1 MKRALQAVV
10 LAVFAAQTLVIG
22 QGEEVKRVLSQIRTA
37 LGGEDKLVAVKSI
50 AVEGQT
56 MRPAPDGSTMA
67 QDFELAFELPANAV
81 KFMKKDVVMNLGN
94 STISRRSGFSGADL
108 IDETDMPASMGDGV
122 RVTRMGAG
130 GPLPANATPEQ
141 VAARKTQQLQ
151 ANRREFARLAIG
163 LLGTTT
169 AAYPAEFVYAGQVD
183 SADGKADVLE
193 VKAADGF
200 SAKLYVD
207 GKSHLPMMLVWMDKE
222 PLRVMMG
229 GNGGTVMAGGGGG
242 VVRTFSTNGGDG
254 QMQDPAKMQADM
266 DAKLKEAEA
275 ARKTV
280 EYRLFY
286 AEYKMVDGV
295 RMPTRIQRM
304 VDGLPT
310 EEMSLDKIKI
320 NTKIDPAKFAIAK

>member
-1 MKRALQAVV
+1 
-10 LAVFAAQTLVIG
+10 
-22 QGEEVKRVLSQIRTA
+22 VLSQIRTA
-37 LGGEDKLVAVKSI
+37 LGGEEKLAAVKSI
-50 AVEGQT
+50 AVEGQS
-56 MRPAPDGSTMA
+56 MRPAPDGSTVA
-67 QDFELAFELPANAV
+67 QNFELAFELPANAV
-81 KFMKKDVVMNLGN
+81 KYMKQDVVANLGN
-94 STISRRSGFSGADL
+94 ATISRRSGFSGNEL

-130 GPLPANATPEQ
+130 GPVAANATPEQ

-151 ANRREFARLAIG
+151 ANRREFARFAIG
-163 LLGTTT
+163 MLGTTT

-200 SAKLYVD
+200 AAKLYVD

-229 GNGGTVMAGGGGG
+229 NNGGTVMTGGGGG
-242 VVRTFSTNGGDG
+242 GLVRTFSTSGDP
-254 QMQDPAKMQADM
+254 QQDPAKMQEEMNAR
-266 DAKLKEAEA
+266 LKEAEA
-275 ARKTV
+275 ARKMV

-310 EEMSLDKIKI
+310 EEMSLDKIRI
-320 NTKIDPAKFAIAK
+320 NTKIDPSKFSIAK

>member
-1 MKRALQAVV
+1 MKRVLQAVV

-50 AVEGQT
+50 AVEGQS
-56 MRPAPDGSTMA
+56 MRPAPDGSTVA

-94 STISRRSGFSGADL
+94 ATISRRSGFSGTEL

-130 GPLPANATPEQ
+130 GPLPANATAEQ

-151 ANRREFARLAIG
+151 ANRREFARFAIG
-163 LLGTTT
+163 MLGTTT
-169 AAYPAEFVYAGQVD
+169 GAYPTEFVYAGQVD
-183 SADGKADVLE
+183 SMDGKADVLD

-200 SAKLYVD
+200 AAKLYVD

-229 GNGGTVMAGGGGG
+229 GNGGTVMSGPGGGGM
-242 VVRTFSTNGGDG
+242 VRTFSTAGDG
-254 QMQDPAKMQADM
+254 QQDPAKMQEEMNAR
-266 DAKLKEAEA
+266 LREAEA

-310 EEMSLDKIKI
+310 EEMSLDKIKV

>member
-50 AVEGQT
+50 AVEGQS

-94 STISRRSGFSGADL
+94 ATISRRSGFSGADL

-122 RVTRMGAG
+122 RVTRMGSG
-130 GPLPANATPEQ
+130 GPLPANATAEQ

-163 LLGTTT
+163 MLGTTT
-169 AAYPAEFVYAGQVD
+169 AAYPAEFVYAGQVA

-193 VKAADGF
+193 VRAADGF
-200 SAKLYVD
+200 AAKLYVD

-229 GNGGTVMAGGGGG
+229 GNGGTVMSGGGGG
-242 VVRTFSTNGGDG
+242 VVRSFSTTSDG
-254 QMQDPAKMQADM
+254 QMQDPAKMQAEM
-266 DAKLKEAEA
+266 DARLKEAEA

-320 NTKIDPAKFAIAK
+320 NTKIDPAKFSIAK

>member
-1 MKRALQAVV
+1 MKRALQAAI

-22 QGEEVKRVLSQIRTA
+22 QGGEVKRVLSQIRTA
-37 LGGEDKLVAVKSI
+37 LGGEEKLVAVKSI
-50 AVEGQT
+50 AVEGQS

-94 STISRRSGFSGADL
+94 ATISRRSGFSGTDL

-122 RVTRMGAG
+122 RVTRMGPG

-163 LLGTTT
+163 MLGTTT

-200 SAKLYVD
+200 AAKLYVD

-222 PLRVMMG
+222 PLRITMG
-229 GNGGTVMAGGGGG
+229 GNGGTVMSGGGGG
-242 VVRTFSTNGGDG
+242 VVRSFSTAGDG
-254 QMQDPAKMQADM
+254 QMQDPAKMQAEM
-266 DAKLKEAEA
+266 EARLKEAEA

-320 NTKIDPAKFAIAK
+320 NGKIDPAKFSIAK